1 MEHFNNSCRN
11 SYTRN
16 WWNTGVHCC
25 SARWKIN
32 VEGTAAKPVV
42 MTSGLTTKAAG
53 DWGGLV
59 ICGKAPINHQRWSK
73 ELLNLK
79 LLI

>member
-1 MEHFNNSCRN
+1 
-11 SYTRN
+11 
-16 WWNTGVHCC
+16 
-25 SARWKIN
+25 
-32 VEGTAAKPVV
+32 

-59 ICGKAPINHQRWSK
+59 ICGKAPINRINGGQ